1 MRHLS
6 RLGCIAGLALAL
18 ALALLGCA
26 PAAAGQCRIE
36 RFPAIAVT
44 MKGLRPM
51 VWAGINGHRARFFID
66 TGAFWSM
73 LSPAAQTEYHLSEQ
87 MAPEGFSVQ
96 GVNGSTIVDIAT
108 VGIFTFLKVPF
119 HDMQF
124 LVGGNDYP
132 SGAVGA
138 LGENVLRM
146 ADVEYDFADGV
157 MRFVKTRH
165 CGDLPLAY
173 WAEHQDIG
181 VVDLEDTTAVHPQ
194 LVAHATVNGKR
205 IRVLFDT
212 GAPRSMLT
220 LYGAK
225 RIGITP
231 SSPGVKL
238 LGRFPGGIAQNWMK
252 VWIAPVAL
260 FEIGGEKIEH
270 THLLIGQTR
279 WLGRGVDMFLGADFF
294 LSHHIYVAN
303 SRHKLYFTYNGGPV
317 FDLGKRYWIKRGN
330 AAPVLA
336 GTGAAPQPA
345 PATARSAKALDTG
358 APMSPAHPGGRAGGA
373 ADGAAA
379 AELMRRGMAYASEG
393 QYASALDE
401 LNRACR
407 LEPRNAEYL
416 FRRGKVYRAD
426 KQPAKALADFNAA
439 IALKSDLFRA
449 HLARA
454 WLVLGWKHAPADAAS
469 RAKSD
474 ANIVELLAPDQSE
487 LRLPLARL
495 YGRMGRYASA
505 IREVDLWIY
514 YHGDD
519 ALLPVAWN
527 ARCRSRAQADR
538 DLHKALEDC
547 DRALAR
553 LPKTAAVR
561 DSRGLVYLRLGRLRR
576 AIADYDAALK
586 LNPKLATSLYGR
598 GLAELREGRGVSGR
612 SDLAAAAR
620 LDHGVAGR
628 FARMGLA
635 P

>member
-1 MRHLS
+1 MRHLAG
-6 RLGCIAGLALAL
+6 LGCIVALAVP
-18 ALALLGCA
+18 GCV

-51 VWAGINGHRARFFID
+51 VWARINGVRARFFID

-73 LSPAAQTEYHLSEQ
+73 LSPAAQARYDL
-87 MAPEGFSVQ
+87 PEETVPGGLYVR
-96 GVNGSTIVDIAT
+96 GVNGTTNAGVAT
-108 VGIFTFLKVPF
+108 VKTFTLLKVPF
-119 HDMQF
+119 HDVQF

-132 SGAVGA
+132 SGAVGV
-138 LGENVLRM
+138 LGENVLRV

-157 MRFVKTRH
+157 MRFVKARH

-173 WAEHQDIG
+173 WAGHQRIG
-181 VVDLEDTTAVHPQ
+181 VVKLGDTTALHPQ
-194 LVAHATVNGKR
+194 LIAHATVNGKR

-238 LGRFPGGIAQNWMK
+238 LGSFPGGIARKWIK

-270 THLLIGQTR
+270 THLLIGKTR
-279 WLGRGVDMFLGADFF
+279 RLARGVDMFLGSDFF
-294 LSHHIYVAN
+294 LSHHVYVAN
-303 SRHKLYFTYNGGPV
+303 GRHKLYFTYNGGPV
-317 FDLGKRYWIKRGN
+317 FDLGRRYWIKRGG

-336 GTGAAPQPA
+336 GAGAAPQPT
-345 PATARSAKALDTG
+345 PASARSAGALDTG
-358 APMSPAHPGGRAGGA
+358 APMTPAHPGGRAGA
-373 ADGAAA
+373 ASGGSAA

-393 QYASALDE
+393 QYPSALAD
-401 LNRACR
+401 LSRACR
-407 LEPRNAEYL
+407 LEPKNPEYL

-426 KQPAKALADFNAA
+426 RRPAKALADFNAA
-439 IALKSDLFRA
+439 IALKPDLYRA
-449 HLARA
+449 HMARA
-454 WLVLGWKHAPADAAS
+454 RLLLDWKHAPADAVS

-487 LRLPLARL
+487 LRLPLARV
-495 YGRMGRYASA
+495 YDRMGRYASA

-514 YHGDD
+514 YHSHDV
-519 ALLPVAWN
+519 LLPVAWN

-538 DLHKALEDC
+538 HLHKALEDC

-553 LPKTAAVR
+553 LPKSSAVR

-586 LNPKLATSLYGR
+586 LNPKLAASLYGR
-598 GLAELREGRGVSGR
+598 GLAELREGNGVSGR
-612 SDLAAAAR
+612 SDLAAATR
-620 LDHGVAGR
+620 LDHGVAAR

-635 P
+635 Q